1 MANFHTAQDPD
12 CGAARLTMAAGL
24 AGQNG
29 YSSAGRGRANP
40 PRLLSH
46 DSGTST
52 HLTAEDVMTA
62 QEVASLLHSRVSTV
76 EDWAR
81 RGVLPSVK
89 VGRRRLYI
97 RQQVEATLLDA
108 PAAQRSR

>member
-1 MANFHTAQDPD
+1 
-12 CGAARLTMAAGL
+12 MAAGL

-29 YSSAGRGRANP
+29 YSSAARGRADP

-46 DSGTST
+46 DSGTPT

-62 QEVASLLHSRVSTV
+62 QVVATLLHSRVSTV

-97 RQQVEATLLDA
+97 RQQVEATLLYA
-108 PAAQRSR
+108 SASQPSR